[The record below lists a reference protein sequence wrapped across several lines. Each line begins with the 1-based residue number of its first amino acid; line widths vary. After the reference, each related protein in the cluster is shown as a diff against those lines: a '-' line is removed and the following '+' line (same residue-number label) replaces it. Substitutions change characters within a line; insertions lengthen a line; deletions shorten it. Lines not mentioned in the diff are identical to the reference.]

1 MLYLNTFEISSVFQ
15 IHEKEMMFHS
25 LSLDTYLALLNTLE
39 KRYNNPVIR
48 AIVNSYMVCV
58 KAL

>member
-15 IHEKEMMFHS
+15 IHEKEMMFQS
-25 LSLDTYLALLNTLE
+25 LSLDTYLALLNTVE

>member
-15 IHEKEMMFHS
+15 IHEKEMMFQS

>member
-15 IHEKEMMFHS
+15 IHEKEMMFQS
-25 LSLDTYLALLNTLE
+25 LSLDTYLALLKTLE
-39 KRYNNPVIR
+39 KRYDNSVIR

-58 KAL
+58 KVL